1 MKSTLKT
8 SNRGI
13 PDKVY
18 NLAHT
23 IISEWEVFT
32 GGYDDFEIK
41 HGLSEEYQVA
51 VVKTAIGQIYPI
63 LYIDQCG
70 ILREYYNV
78 GTTTSGLCANR
89 GVWEDEVGI
98 IREDI
103 KAPGIN
109 KILGVEDIT
118 DLQPHEYG
126 ILKIKYGW
134 TRRDLFLPSCVI
146 ERYKSKEGFT
156 T

>member
-8 SNRGI
+8 SRRNI

-18 NLAHT
+18 NLART

-41 HGLSEEYQVA
+41 GGFSASYQVS
-51 VVKTAIGQIYPI
+51 VVKTVIGRICPL

-70 ILREYYNV
+70 VLRECYNV
-78 GTTTSGLCANR
+78 DATTSGLYARCSVR
-89 GVWEDEVGI
+89 DIEVGI
-98 IREDI
+98 AREDMT
-103 KAPGIN
+103 APEIN
-109 KILGVEDIT
+109 KILGVGDIT
-118 DLQPHEYG
+118 NLQPHEYG

-134 TRRDLFLPSCVI
+134 VRRDLFLPSCVI
-146 ERYKSKEGFT
+146 ERYKSREGFT
-156 T
+156 Q